1 MPPCPTDN
9 MASIGDEDARQS
21 AASVHHSSE
30 KAGIPVVED
39 MNDEVQKQLANQK
52 DRPAGADLSP
62 EEVALS
68 KRINRKMDF
77 IMLPVLSL
85 LYLFNGLDKGNVGN
99 AETQGA
105 CLCPS
110 LGEAPLQPYPKSLCG
125 ASLLSKRPICRVHS
139 RYWSSALGS

>member
-1 MPPCPTDN
+1 
-9 MASIGDEDARQS
+9 MANVGDEDARQS
-21 AASVHHSSE
+21 SASVHHNPEMAS
-30 KAGIPVVED
+30 IPVFDD

-52 DRPAGADLSP
+52 DRPAGADLTP

-105 CLCPS
+105 CLAQI
-110 LGEAPLQPYPKSLCG
+110 LDILRFYPTPNDC
-125 ASLLSKRPICRVHS
+125 AV
-139 RYWSSALGS
+139 RYY